1 MGIGLIQ
8 ELESMSDEQIK
19 IQKKLRIL
27 EQQVTLSIGIVD
39 EKYIREIEE
48 KISNLKKSIEVSSI
62 QTIEQQVDSLLNKI
76 SELINYYNLINKV
89 KYIDNNIKKI
99 KKSNILE
106 WVKTLTD
113 ILENLLEDKIF
124 YLDSQKENVNLVYE
138 VVYKII
144 KMEMLFNNESL
155 LLNIVEEK
163 EICLV
168 YLKNLIDKEIEEIL
182 SSAYGD
188 LLVTKHLEYLK
199 EREDIFTNN
208 DLGNEKIKAIIRTI
222 VMVTDFDKVK
232 KNMLKDEATRVNSLI
247 DSKKTILDGIS
258 NDLEPAIEKKKNL
271 IKSLNSKIKSA
282 RSNIFL
288 FLLATSTIMLNLYN
302 INNSVLKYPTEIRTY
317 SSLYGIEESESL
329 EEKLVDAVHYSHKD
343 ESNEEIKEYD
353 FRRILEVNGSP
364 YYDETGER
372 IRDYTIYDISDFAIS
387 DDLSIYGSLDTRD
400 IQDKVI
406 EEGTK
411 ISRPEESRVK
421 VKEIKQDLSKK
432 QYDEKTKNKNKFSFK
447 LILLNILS
455 SLLYLSLLYK
465 DKKSKKKINEE
476 INELTKRINDLINTY
491 VEKQEKDETELKIL
505 EFLINEMNLLEI
517 DEYEEIYMELL
528 KTDHETINKRLKEL
542 R

>member
-27 EQQVTLSIGIVD
+27 EQQVALSIGIVD

-48 KISNLKKSIEVSSI
+48 KISNLKQSMEVSSI

-99 KKSNILE
+99 NKSNILE

-124 YLDSQKENVNLVYE
+124 YLDSQKENLNLVYE

-155 LLNIVEEK
+155 LLSIVEEK

-199 EREDIFTNN
+199 EIEDIFTNN

-222 VMVTDFDKVK
+222 VMVTDYDKVK
-232 KNMLKDEATRVNSLI
+232 KNMLKDEATIVNSLI

-282 RSNIFL
+282 RINIFF
-288 FLLATSTIMLNLYN
+288 FLLTITAIIFNLYN
-302 INNSVLKYPTEIRTY
+302 INNSVLKYHTEIRTY

-372 IRDYTIYDISDFAIS
+372 IRDYTIYDISDFANS

-517 DEYEEIYMELL
+517 DEYEEIYIELL
-528 KTDHETINKRLKEL
+528 KTDHETINTRLKEL

>member
-199 EREDIFTNN
+199 ERENIFTNN

-247 DSKKTILDGIS
+247 DSKKTILDGIL

-343 ESNEEIKEYD
+343 ENNEEIKEYD

>member
-8 ELESMSDEQIK
+8 ELESMSEEQIK

-343 ESNEEIKEYD
+343 ENNEEFKEYD

-432 QYDEKTKNKNKFSFK
+432 QYDEKTKTKNKFSFK